1 MFHPSHSGLRAL
13 FKAEA
18 SFFQAAVIGKRW
30 YIPKEKK
37 NCTWNVQ
44 ICTKIGFEKSFF
56 FSASCRLEVSECDSE
71 PHIVL
76 EQFEEGGSCR
86 HLCSKAV
93 IAQFMSRAGEGRNT
107 AVSGSIYQQL
117 QRAVLAVFTFALR
130 KPLFKSSPG
139 YLDFP
144 KKLSTPPL
152 CQWALCFDQS
162 ANKLVE
168 EKIRKIPLL
177 TSKL

>member
-18 SFFQAAVIGKRW
+18 SFFKLLSLAKGDIFQK
-30 YIPKEKK
+30 KK

-44 ICTKIGFEKSFF
+44 IFTEIGFEKSFF
-56 FSASCRLEVSECDSE
+56 LSSYNKLEVSECDSK

-93 IAQFMSRAGEGRNT
+93 IAQFMSRAREGRHT

-117 QRAVLAVFTFALR
+117 QRAVFA
-130 KPLFKSSPG
+130 
-139 YLDFP
+139 
-144 KKLSTPPL
+144 
-152 CQWALCFDQS
+152 
-162 ANKLVE
+162 
-168 EKIRKIPLL
+168 
-177 TSKL
+177 

>member
-18 SFFQAAVIGKRW
+18 SFFKLLSLAKGDIFQK
-30 YIPKEKK
+30 KK

-44 ICTKIGFEKSFF
+44 IFTEIGFEKSFF
-56 FSASCRLEVSECDSE
+56 LSSYNKLEVSECDSE

-93 IAQFMSRAGEGRNT
+93 IAQFMSRAREGRHT
-107 AVSGSIYQQL
+107 AVSASIYQQL
-117 QRAVLAVFTFALR
+117 QRAVFSYALC

-144 KKLSTPPL
+144 EKLSTPPL

-162 ANKLVE
+162 ANKLFE
-168 EKIRKIPLL
+168 EKMWKNP
-177 TSKL
+177 TD

>member
-1 MFHPSHSGLRAL
+1 MAG
-13 FKAEA
+13 E
-18 SFFQAAVIGKRW
+18 
-30 YIPKEKK
+30 
-37 NCTWNVQ
+37 
-44 ICTKIGFEKSFF
+44 
-56 FSASCRLEVSECDSE
+56 SCECDSE

-93 IAQFMSRAGEGRNT
+93 IAQFMSRAGEGRHT
-107 AVSGSIYQQL
+107 AVSASIYQQL
-117 QRAVLAVFTFALR
+117 QRAVFSYA
-130 KPLFKSSPG
+130 LFKSSPG

-144 KKLSTPPL
+144 EKLSTPPL

-162 ANKLVE
+162 ANKLFE
-168 EKIRKIPLL
+168 EKIPL